1 MAAFFYNP
9 YPAEWSS
16 ASDQMYYVN
25 FPGEFPI
32 YSDQTIKP
40 LLNEKHTETVPQV
53 SPDGRWMAYTSDET
67 GQNEI
72 YVRPFPEVNEGKWQV
87 STGGGDSPLW
97 SPDGRELFYRSGDTV
112 MVV

>member
-1 MAAFFYNP
+1 
-9 YPAEWSS
+9 
-16 ASDQMYYVN
+16 
-25 FPGEFPI
+25 
-32 YSDQTIKP
+32 
-40 LLNEKHTETVPQV
+40 
-53 SPDGRWMAYTSDET
+53 MAYTSDET

-112 MVV
+112 MVVSVNAEPNFSLGTSKILFRGRYVSLIDEFQNTWDINPNGKR